1 MRHERSDGG
10 GVRLRVGDERVVVRV
25 SGGERSPEI
34 DGVGGSIPGGGVDV
48 GVVVVF
54 LVVAEALAAS
64 SIAPLKLS
72 FGQRRDEI
80 GVGSQRRGS
89 PRGDVGVERGS
100 HLGGAAGFDAVPH
113 ERLHGEGRRDD
124 ARVQGFAKERVRL
137 VQHPGG
143 AEGVEEPRD
152 QRGLLP
158 EGRAEATRGGARG
171 GERAEDGARFS
182 PQLRGAVR
190 PAAVLGPT
198 AGGGGALGAGNL
210 PSLIGF
216 RFPPRPRGWGG
227 TRRPARVPPARDVR
241 DLSITPSLRPVAVV
255 AVGVR
260 PGRREGR
267 AGGPTPSPTTARRA
281 HPSRETWPRNR
292 RESPSWH
299 RTSVPITPLTAARRP
314 TPGPGPSAD
323 SSIQPAPRRESEG
336 GHV

>member
-1 MRHERSDGG
+1 M
-10 GVRLRVGDERVVVRV
+10 
-25 SGGERSPEI
+25 
-34 DGVGGSIPGGGVDV
+34 
-48 GVVVVF
+48 
-54 LVVAEALAAS
+54 
-64 SIAPLKLS
+64 KLS

-124 ARVQGFAKERVRL
+124 ARVQGLAKERVRL

-198 AGGGGALGAGNL
+198 WGLGGALGAGNL

-227 TRRPARVPPARDVR
+227 TRRPTRVPPARDVR

-299 RTSVPITPLTAARRP
+299 RTSVPITRLTAARRP

>member
-1 MRHERSDGG
+1 M
-10 GVRLRVGDERVVVRV
+10 
-25 SGGERSPEI
+25 
-34 DGVGGSIPGGGVDV
+34 
-48 GVVVVF
+48 
-54 LVVAEALAAS
+54 
-64 SIAPLKLS
+64 KLS

-124 ARVQGFAKERVRL
+124 ARVQRFAKERVRL

-158 EGRAEATRGGARG
+158 EGRAKATGGGARS

-190 PAAVLGPT
+190 PAAVLG
-198 AGGGGALGAGNL
+198 GSALGAGNL
-210 PSLIGF
+210 PLIGF

-227 TRRPARVPPARDVR
+227 TRRPTRVPAARDVR
-241 DLSITPSLRPVAVV
+241 DLSITPSLRPV
-255 AVGVR
+255 GVR

-267 AGGPTPSPTTARRA
+267 AGGPHPSPTARRA

-292 RESPSWH
+292 AESPSRH